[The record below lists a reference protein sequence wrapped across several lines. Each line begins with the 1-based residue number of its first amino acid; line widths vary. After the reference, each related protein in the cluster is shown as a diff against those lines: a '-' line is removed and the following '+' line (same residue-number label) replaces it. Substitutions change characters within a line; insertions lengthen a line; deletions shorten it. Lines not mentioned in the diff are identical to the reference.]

1 VQADRRA
8 GTVKRSE
15 RHHLKENELVAF
27 VDRSREV
34 LAQRR
39 REIVAVIVAVV
50 VVLVAVMGYIAWRN
64 NTEGKAAALLT
75 DAEAVLE
82 AQVTTPAPAAAGQPA
97 PKPPAGTYPSE
108 QAKLEAALPKL
119 AAVYTK
125 YPSTDSGI
133 AARYYAANALAA
145 VGRRSEAEARYQEVI
160 AKGGVYA
167 EMARLGLAN
176 VLANAGQHDR
186 AITIYK
192 EITAE
197 PKADVP
203 VDGVLMQLGRAYARA
218 GRRSEAQQTYTRIVQ
233 EFPESLYAAD
243 ARKELEALKK
253 S

>member
-1 VQADRRA
+1 
-8 GTVKRSE
+8 VKRSE
-15 RHHLKENELVAF
+15 RHHLKENELVAL

-34 LAQRR
+34 ITTRR
-39 REIVAVIVAVV
+39 REIATAMTVAVV
-50 VVLVAVMGYIAWRN
+50 VLLGVVGYYAWRSN
-64 NTEGKAAALLT
+64 AEGKAAALLT
-75 DAEAVLE
+75 EADNVLE
-82 AQVTTPAPAAAGQPA
+82 AQVTTPAPPTPGQPA

-119 AAVYTK
+119 AAVYTR
-125 YPSTDSGI
+125 YPTTDSGI

-145 VGRRSEAEARYQEVI
+145 LGRRPEAETRYQEVI
-160 AKGGVYA
+160 DKGGVYA
-167 EMARLGLAN
+167 QMARLGLAEL
-176 VLANAGQHDR
+176 LANAGQHDR

-192 EITAE
+192 ELTAE
-197 PKADVP
+197 PKGDMP

-243 ARKELEALKK
+243 ARRELEALKK